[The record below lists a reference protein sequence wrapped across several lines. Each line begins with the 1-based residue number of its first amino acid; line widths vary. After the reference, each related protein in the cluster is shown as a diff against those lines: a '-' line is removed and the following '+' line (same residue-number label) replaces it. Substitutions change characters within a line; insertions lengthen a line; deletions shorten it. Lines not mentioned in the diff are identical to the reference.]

1 MMMPGL
7 LSTPLDTTLA
17 LGSGL
22 SSGLVLFSEDVQRV
36 LCMRMNRKAAQAAG
50 IEALAQRAIDT
61 GDHDSLEN
69 IAALAGELAEE
80 LHNLAS
86 IAGQI
91 AATKN
96 A

>member
-7 LSTPLDTTLA
+7 LSTSLDTTLA
-17 LGSGL
+17 LG
-22 SSGLVLFSEDVQRV
+22 SGLVLFSEDVQRV

-61 GDHDSLEN
+61 GDHDSLED

-86 IAGQI
+86 MAGQL
-91 AATKN
+91 AAAKN